1 MQFEFKFLSRL
12 QLMAIAVFIGAAFIA
27 FVPTARA
34 QDAGGE
40 QQLPPGG
47 SEEASELEQFE
58 SELAKDPTP
67 EPVAPAPPKPQQGP
81 PVSINTLSD
90 LSKLAP
96 FDDVSVLQKRYLP
109 KTERFQLSGG
119 FTMVTNDPWY
129 HGLGANVRFGY
140 YFRERWGLELSGEF
154 FSHSERDQ
162 VKDLKANNNI
172 RTDSIV
178 FLRDYVGADII
189 WSPIYG
195 KMSLRNLRII
205 PFDLYFSG
213 GGGMVNL
220 GNATTTSSTAMHLGT
235 GQIFAISK
243 ATAFRWNFDW
253 KYFSA
258 TPYSATPTTTNLKA
272 GNFSYFM
279 LSVGVSYFFPEAK
292 YR

>member
-1 MQFEFKFLSRL
+1 MQLDLKTLKRL
-12 QLMAIAVFIGAAFIA
+12 PLIAAAVFAGAAMIA
-27 FVPTARA
+27 FVPSARA
-34 QDAGGE
+34 QDSVNE

-47 SEEASELEQFE
+47 GEDTSELEQFE

-67 EPVAPAPPKPQQGP
+67 EPAAPTPARPQQGP

-96 FDDVSVLQKRYLP
+96 FDDVSVLQKRFLP

-119 FTMVTNDPWY
+119 FTMITNDPWY

-140 YFRERWGLELSGEF
+140 YFRERWGLEFSGEF

-172 RTDSIV
+172 KTDSIV
-178 FLRDYVGADII
+178 FMRDYVGADII

-220 GNATTTSSTAMHLGT
+220 GNATTTSTSAMHLGT

-243 ATAFRWNFDW
+243 ATAFRWSFDW
-253 KYFSA
+253 KYFNA
-258 TPYSATPTTTNLKA
+258 KPYSTTADLKA

>member
-1 MQFEFKFLSRL
+1 MQLELKMMKRL
-12 QLMAIAVFIGAAFIA
+12 PLVAAAVFLAAA
-27 FVPTARA
+27 VVAYGPKARA
-34 QDAGGE
+34 QEAASE
-40 QQLPPGG
+40 QQLPPGP
-47 SEEASELEQFE
+47 EEASELEQFE
-58 SELAKDPTP
+58 SELGKDPAP
-67 EPVAPAPPKPQQGP
+67 EPATPPPARPQQGP
-81 PVSINTLSD
+81 PVSINSLSD

-96 FDDVSVLQKRYLP
+96 FDDVSVLQKRFLP

-119 FTMVTNDPWY
+119 FTMITNDPWY

-140 YFRERWGLELSGEF
+140 NFRERWGLELSGEF
-154 FSHSERDQ
+154 FSHTERDQ
-162 VKDLKANNNI
+162 VKDLKANNGI
-172 RTDSIV
+172 KTESIV
-178 FLRDYVGADII
+178 FMRDFVGADIT

-213 GGGMVNL
+213 GAGMVNL
-220 GNATTTSSTAMHLGT
+220 GNATTSSTSAMHLGT

-243 ATAFRWNFDW
+243 STAFRWNFDW
-253 KYFSA
+253 KYFNA
-258 TPYSATPTTTNLKA
+258 TPYTSDTTKKLNA